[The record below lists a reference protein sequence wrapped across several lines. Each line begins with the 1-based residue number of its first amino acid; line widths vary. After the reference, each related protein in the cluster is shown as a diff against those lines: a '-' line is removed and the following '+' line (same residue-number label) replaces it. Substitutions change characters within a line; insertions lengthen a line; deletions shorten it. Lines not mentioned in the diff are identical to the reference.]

1 MKIRIAFLMKPTS
14 GIGGGDR
21 KFMLYY
27 KYLNPDFFDK
37 YFLFLDKTSKILNQ
51 KEKIFS
57 IAQEKLEEFLEK
69 NKIDFLYLAAKINED
84 IYDYLRKRVFFIK
97 NVNFTENY
105 SSEEKVINLIISKT
119 DYYKL
124 KCIHKTLVNSHVVYN
139 PIPVDKWTGLSKN
152 KSFLRQKFNDKKF
165 IIGRLGRS
173 EPTKWNFLIIKTLKL
188 LDKKKNY
195 NYGFIFAGMPKLYR
209 IALRLTLSKKM
220 LQSILFLPELRE
232 DKDIS
237 DFYNSIDLFWQT
249 SYIGESFGN
258 VIAEAFC
265 FEVPVM
271 TDFKNFFRKD
281 GSIDKK
287 LYNAQSELV
296 DHHLNG
302 AYCNYPSKIMKFIEQ
317 ANKKKL
323 EKLGK
328 NGLKKVIKNYDAR
341 LAGLT
346 MAKILYGYLRKYKKI
361 GKDDRFESL
370 VQIPS
375 KTEVEKYE
383 QEYKRRLSSEINEN
397 KIFLRELIA
406 YKFQEKCWN
415 YVEFIYIVI
424 RFLLRKI
431 KIDLEGCNHDKTS

>member
-21 KFMLYY
+21 KFMVYY
-27 KYLNPDFFDK
+27 KYLNHDYFDK
-37 YFLFLDKTSKILNQ
+37 YFLFLGENKKIIDKNESIFFIAEQNLNNFISKYN
-51 KEKIFS
+51 
-57 IAQEKLEEFLEK
+57 
-69 NKIDFLYLAAKINED
+69 IDFLYLAVPIKKNTYTA
-84 IYDYLRKRVFFIK
+84 LRNDLFFIK
-97 NVNFTENY
+97 NVNFTEVY
-105 SSEEKVINLIISKT
+105 DCDKRVINFIISKT

-124 KCIHKTLVNSHVVYN
+124 KYIHKTLVNSHVVYN
-139 PIPVDKWTGLSKN
+139 PIPVDKWAGLCNKN
-152 KSFLRQKFNDKKF
+152 GSFRQKFDDKRF

-195 NYGFIFAGMPKLYR
+195 KYGFIFAGMPKLYR
-209 IALRLTLSKKM
+209 IALRLTLSQKM

-232 DKDIS
+232 DKDIA

-265 FEVPVM
+265 FKVPVM

-281 GSIDKK
+281 GSVDKK
-287 LYNAQSELV
+287 WYNAQSELV
-296 DHHLNG
+296 DHNLNG
-302 AYCNYPSKIMKFIEQ
+302 AYCNYPSKIVEFIEQ
-317 ANKKKL
+317 ANKKQL
-323 EKLGK
+323 ENLGK
-328 NGLKKVIKNYDAR
+328 NGYKKVLKNYDAR

-346 MAKILYGYLRKYKKI
+346 MAKILYEYLRKYKKI
-361 GKDDRFESL
+361 GKDDKFESL

-375 KTEVEKYE
+375 EKEVEKYE
-383 QEYKRRLSSEINEN
+383 QEYKRRLSLEINKN
-397 KIFLRELIA
+397 KISTIELTA

-415 YVEFIYIVI
+415 YIEFIYIVI